1 MDIFLY
7 PVAINTT
14 SSLKILLLGTQ
25 HYTLIYKNKESIYQF
40 TVNQLSSNFA
50 ILSL

>member
-1 MDIFLY
+1 MSEKISLD
-7 PVAINTT
+7 
-14 SSLKILLLGTQ
+14 SSA
-25 HYTLIYKNKESIYQF
+25 LIYKNKESIYQF